1 MDLIDQEAFDLIKRK
16 YGSYS
21 SWAVWAP
28 ATKGPKSNISDL
40 SLFDLAANPA
50 MLHTLNPAVVMVG
63 LNISR
68 SFDEPFRNFHDPSPR
83 ANDFKIRYA
92 FAHTPYY
99 GSYMTDIIKN
109 VEMVKSTD
117 LQNHLRVNP
126 ALVRSNIAMF
136 REELCDLPC
145 RQPTILAFGMAAFSL
160 LAEHLLPAEYLSLIR
175 LTHYSHQ
182 IGKEKYRE
190 TVLAQ
195 VSAEALKPNRP

>member
-1 MDLIDQEAFDLIKRK
+1 MDLIDQDGFDLIKRK
-16 YGSYS
+16 YGGCS

-28 ATKGPKSNISDL
+28 ASKGPKSNISDL
-40 SLFDLAANPA
+40 RLFDRATNPA
-50 MLHTLNPAVVMVG
+50 MLNTLNPAVVMVG

-83 ANDFKIRYA
+83 ANDFKIRHA

-99 GSYMTDIIKN
+99 GAYMTDIIKN

-117 LQNHLRVNP
+117 LLKHLRANP
-126 ALVRSNIAMF
+126 GLIRSNIATF
-136 REELCDLPC
+136 RDELGDLPC
-145 RQPTILAFGMAAFSL
+145 RRPTILAFGVAAFSL
-160 LAEHLLPAEYLSLIR
+160 LAENLLPAEYLSLIR

-190 TVLAQ
+190 TVLSQ
-195 VSAEALKPNRP
+195 ISSSFSS